1 MSEPGGRLNR
11 GGSKMLCEECRRRP
25 ASVHITKIVN
35 NMKTEM
41 HLCQECAQTKGE
53 LTFGFE
59 PSLTFENFWKGM
71 LEQVQAL
78 SSGTAVGVRTQR
90 CPNCGL
96 AYGDFRES
104 GRMGCG
110 ECYDQFRGEILPLM
124 RRIQGSVGHT
134 GKVPGISSAAASYRQ
149 QIEELR
155 EQQRKAI
162 LEEKYEEAAKLRD
175 KIRALEKSLRE
186 AERQEGR

>member
-1 MSEPGGRLNR
+1 
-11 GGSKMLCEECRRRP
+11 MLCEECRRRP

-41 HLCQECAQTKGE
+41 HLCQECAQEKGE
-53 LTFGFE
+53 LTLAFE
-59 PSLTFENFWKGM
+59 PSLSFEDFWKGM
-71 LEQVQAL
+71 LEQFQAF
-78 SSGTAVGVRTQR
+78 SPAPSVGLRTHR

-96 AYGDFRES
+96 AYTEFKET
-104 GRMGCG
+104 GRLGCS
-110 ECYDQFRGEILPLM
+110 ECYDQFRGELLPLL
-124 RRIQGSVGHT
+124 RRIQGSTNHT
-134 GKVPGISSAAASYRQ
+134 GKTPGVSSVAASYRQ

-175 KIRALEKSLRE
+175 KIRALEKNLRE

>member
-1 MSEPGGRLNR
+1 
-11 GGSKMLCEECRRRP
+11 MLCEECRRRP

-53 LTFGFE
+53 LTIGFE
-59 PSLTFENFWKGM
+59 PSLTFENFLKGM
-71 LEQVQAL
+71 LQQAQAL
-78 SSGTAVGVRTQR
+78 SPGTAVGVRAQH

-96 AYGDFRES
+96 AYGQFKES
-104 GRMGCG
+104 GRLGCSD
-110 ECYDQFRGEILPLM
+110 CYDQFKGEILPLL

-134 GKVPGISSAAASYRQ
+134 GKTPGVSSAAASYRQ

-162 LEEKYEEAAKLRD
+162 VEEKYEEAAKLRD
-175 KIRALEKSLRE
+175 KIRALEKNLRE